1 MNPVTA
7 TTYDVGRGQQ
17 GEALEPK
24 ASRLRL
30 AVPVLP
36 RLNDLRGLRDA
47 GRDDADRILQGNLG
61 DGTTKERA
69 NEVEGGLLKPLL
81 TFEPSSAADRE
92 MSARRMCNHQIP
104 IVAEKRRDITYDVL
118 PRTLRGEEVTRPRI
132 VTASRE
138 CVTDRA
144 RKLTRDED
152 FHASKPNASAVVF
165 QPDKHA
171 SCYELGGL
179 RPKRLVALLQD
190 LEQELLLRQ
199 VHDGEVWV

>member
-1 MNPVTA
+1 MSVLMAYPTA
-7 TTYDVGRGQQ
+7 QPLRRQCREGFGFVPSICLDR
-17 GEALEPK
+17 EKRSEPCYCDH
-24 ASRLRL
+24 LR
-30 AVPVLP
+30 
-36 RLNDLRGLRDA
+36 RWY
-47 GRDDADRILQGNLG
+47 LG

>member
-69 NEVEGGLLKPLL
+69 NEVEGGFLKPLL

-92 MSARRMCNHQIP
+92 MCARRMCNHQIP

-152 FHASKPNASAVVF
+152 LHASKPFGRGVST
-165 QPDKHA
+165 
-171 SCYELGGL
+171 G
-179 RPKRLVALLQD
+179 
-190 LEQELLLRQ
+190 
-199 VHDGEVWV
+199 